1 MKFKGRKEKI
11 FNVPN
16 SLSLSRIA
24 SVPLIVLFLLF
35 PNKLTN
41 FLAAITF
48 SVASLTDLLD
58 GFFARRRRT
67 VTTIGRLLDP
77 MADKLLISAALI
89 MLIPLDRVPAWMV
102 FLIIGREIA
111 ITGLRGIG
119 SSKGIIINV
128 SSLGK
133 YKTSFQIVATIGLLL
148 HYPYLGVDFH
158 KIGMFLL
165 WIALILT
172 LWSGMVYFTQFYK
185 ILSEGEEE

>member
-158 KIGMFLL
+158 KVGMFLL

>member
-1 MKFKGRKEKI
+1 VKFKGRKEKI

-158 KIGMFLL
+158 KVGMFLL

>member
-1 MKFKGRKEKI
+1 VKFKGRKEKI